1 MKFMLDFNILF
12 WYIIQCQL
20 RNWHKKI
27 LNQKKLKK
35 VLTLNI
41 WFDIL
46 NLLTWKRE
54 QEWSLK
60 TEQNVNSLLA
70 RNKQFKFQKKQYFFG
85 EFDPGSGWTLAACLR
100 HASRT
105 KWPNNNGVLA
115 QNLRWNFHLVA
126 DGWVTRG

>member
-70 RNKQFKFQKKQYFFG
+70 RIWTNFWKNKIFFWRVWSWLRMNAG
-85 EFDPGSGWTLAACLR
+85 GMPKTCKSNEVAFWRLRTCTKLDRDSPPSGRRVSNT
-100 HASRT
+100 
-105 KWPNNNGVLA
+105 
-115 QNLRWNFHLVA
+115 
-126 DGWVTRG
+126 